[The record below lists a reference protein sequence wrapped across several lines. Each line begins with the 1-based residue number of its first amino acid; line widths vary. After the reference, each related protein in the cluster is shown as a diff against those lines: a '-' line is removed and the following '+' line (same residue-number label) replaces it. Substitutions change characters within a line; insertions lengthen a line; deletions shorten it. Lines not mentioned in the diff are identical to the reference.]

1 MRFSRSVRR
10 YLPAVA
16 AVLLSLCHSESFA
29 FAAGPIAI
37 ECAPGID
44 PADQLFV
51 PGDQPSPNRPEGV
64 DTPISPI
71 GDNSADD
78 PACEAGRYDIEYKR
92 LSSTPALP
100 AAFILPRPPA
110 VASRAFQITPIYRS
124 TQRFRL

>member
-16 AVLLSLCHSESFA
+16 VVLLSLCHGESFA
-29 FAAGPIAI
+29 FATGSIAI
-37 ECAPGID
+37 ECVPEID
-44 PADQLFV
+44 PADQLSV

-64 DTPISPI
+64 DTPVSPI
-71 GDNSADD
+71 GDNSVDD

-92 LSSTPALP
+92 LPPTPALP
-100 AAFILPRPPA
+100 AAFILPGSPA